1 MYAELMGNYKKR
13 RIKSQRDNKMMLS
26 WAQAFMRRVAAVG
39 KRRGATTTERDGT
52 QRAECRPDRT
62 FVRLSKG
69 TRTSTKRFLSRRC
82 PAVDRSGAG
91 CLVTGVPLLMFVLV
105 GNHAQMHRK
114 RLSVTTLQCYK
125 QKQHGYK
132 EKKILKSFFSRA

>member
-26 WAQAFMRRVAAVG
+26 WAQAFMRRMVAVG
-39 KRRGATTTERDGT
+39 KRRGDTTTKKDGT
-52 QRAECRPDRT
+52 QRAECRPDPT
-62 FVRLSKG
+62 FARQSKS
-69 TRTSTKRFLSRRC
+69 TRTNTKRFWKRKC

-105 GNHAQMHRK
+105 GNHSQMHRK
-114 RLSVTTLQCYK
+114 RLFVTMLQRYK
-125 QKQHGYK
+125 QKQHGHI
-132 EKKILKSFFSRA
+132 EKKY